1 MQAAP
6 GDRLLRIGI
15 AVTVIGLACTL
26 VAIAP
31 LVIPSLKLS
40 GVWWFLSMLT
50 GVGIALVLTGLV
62 RSARSRRGTRV
73 T

>member
-1 MQAAP
+1 M
-6 GDRLLRIGI
+6 LRVGVV
-15 AVTVIGLACTL
+15 VTAIGLICTL

-31 LVIPSLKLS
+31 LVIPSLEMS
-40 GVWWFLSMLT
+40 GLWWFLSMLT
-50 GVGIALVLTGLV
+50 GVGIALVLVGLV

>member
-6 GDRLLRIGI
+6 GDRMLRVGI
-15 AVTVIGLACTL
+15 AVTAIGLICTL

-31 LVIPSLKLS
+31 LVVPSLEMS
-40 GVWWFLSMLT
+40 GLWWFLSMLT
-50 GVGIALVLTGLV
+50 GVGIALVLVGLV
-62 RSARSRRGTRV
+62 RSARSRRRTRV

>member
-15 AVTVIGLACTL
+15 AVTAVGLACTL

-31 LVIPSLKLS
+31 LVIPSLQLS

-50 GVGIALVLTGLV
+50 GVGIALVLAGLV

>member
-1 MQAAP
+1 M
-6 GDRLLRIGI
+6 LRVGVV
-15 AVTVIGLACTL
+15 VTAIGLICTL

-31 LVIPSLKLS
+31 LFIPSLEMS
-40 GVWWFLSMLT
+40 GLWWFLSMLT
-50 GVGIALVLTGLV
+50 GVGIALVLVGLV

>member
-1 MQAAP
+1 M
-6 GDRLLRIGI
+6 LRVGI
-15 AVTVIGLACTL
+15 AVTAVGLICTL

-31 LVIPSLKLS
+31 LVIPSLEMS
-40 GVWWFLSMLT
+40 GLWWFLSMLT
-50 GVGIALVLTGLV
+50 GVGIALVLVGLV

>member
-1 MQAAP
+1 M
-6 GDRLLRIGI
+6 LRAGVV
-15 AVTVIGLACTL
+15 VTAIGLICTL

-31 LVIPSLKLS
+31 LVIPSLEMS
-40 GVWWFLSMLT
+40 GLWWFLSMLT
-50 GVGIALVLTGLV
+50 GVGIALVLVGLV